1 MAGLTR
7 KYVNWFARKTWGIDL
22 GRIQLLEHKNCY
34 LIEVLHGFDA
44 QVLLV
49 RSIAT
54 NKYPYIEVS
63 DTSSYIRGAKTP
75 NLHRISSTNMASNST
90 AEIKQR

>member
-1 MAGLTR
+1 MEILMAGLTR
-7 KYVNWFARKTWGIDL
+7 KYVNWFARKTWRIDL
-22 GRIQLLEHKNCY
+22 GRIQLLGHKNCY

-54 NKYPYIEVS
+54 NKYPYIKVS
-63 DTSSYIRGAKTP
+63 DTSSYIRGCENTQ
-75 NLHRISSTNMASNST
+75 LT
-90 AEIKQR
+90 